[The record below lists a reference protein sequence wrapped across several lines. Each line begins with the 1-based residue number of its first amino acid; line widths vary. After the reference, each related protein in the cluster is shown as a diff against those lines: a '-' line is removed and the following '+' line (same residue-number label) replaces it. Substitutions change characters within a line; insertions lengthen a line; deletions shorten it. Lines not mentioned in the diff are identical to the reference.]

1 MVARP
6 LRLYVVGAALSTL
19 AFNNPSNQLAIATGL
34 VALLGTGNA
43 EAQEH
48 VTMLMLSLMVD
59 PDNRLAIAKAGAV
72 KRLVKQLKQMI
83 SLKAEELAA
92 AALSYLTGD
101 FTDASDDNIR
111 DIKAEG
117 GIEPMSADPRVAF
130 GGATGNGLPCLAR
143 SVAAS

>member
-1 MVARP
+1 MWRWYRTKKEAA
-6 LRLYVVGAALSTL
+6 GALSTL
-19 AFNNPSNQLAIATGL
+19 AFNTPSNQLAIATGL

-72 KRLVKQLKQMI
+72 QRLVKQLKQMI
-83 SLKAEELAA
+83 SLKAQELAA

-101 FTDASDDNIR
+101 RLAVKSILKLNLAGPGLTETVKGLWREKPTPAI
-111 DIKAEG
+111 
-117 GIEPMSADPRVAF
+117 PRA
-130 GGATGNGLPCLAR
+130 
-143 SVAAS
+143 

>member
-1 MVARP
+1 M
-6 LRLYVVGAALSTL
+6 
-19 AFNNPSNQLAIATGL
+19 
-34 VALLGTGNA
+34 LGTGNA

-117 GIEPMSADPRVAF
+117 GIEPLVELLKSESAEAQAHAVALGPSRLRRYSF
-130 GGATGNGLPCLAR
+130 QRPHSFATGLQLPPRWGTVLQ
-143 SVAAS
+143 VAWRLVAPT